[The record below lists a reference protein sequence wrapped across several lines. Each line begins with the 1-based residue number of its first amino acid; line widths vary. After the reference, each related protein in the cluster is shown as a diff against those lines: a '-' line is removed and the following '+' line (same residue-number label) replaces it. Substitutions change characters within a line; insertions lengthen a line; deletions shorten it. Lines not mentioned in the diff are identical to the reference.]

1 MPYVTP
7 QEKYLLVSNKNQLSV
22 PVLDVLY
29 NHNYNFPFKKLDAY
43 KVKNKMLLELRNSVN
58 IVSETLI
65 RGIIILEALL
75 VEIDT

>member
-1 MPYVTP
+1 
-7 QEKYLLVSNKNQLSV
+7 
-22 PVLDVLY
+22 
-29 NHNYNFPFKKLDAY
+29 LDAY